1 MSLKYWPQALH
12 ILYDG
17 YIHMKI
23 QRYFKKLFCNLNI
36 LKQNNFYHSLHT
48 HSVYQISNILFKSI
62 LRILSPKF
70 DKYKHTGHKHV
81 SNTCNQFSIFLHVH
95 FIKPHLLCLSLQVSL
110 MTEAQCSLAKTL
122 MFEM

>member
-1 MSLKYWPQALH
+1 MSLKYWLQPLH

-48 HSVYQISNILFKSI
+48 HSVYQISNILFESI

-81 SNTCNQFSIFLHVH
+81 SNTCNQLIFNISSCAFH
-95 FIKPHLLCLSLQVSL
+95 KTSPSLSVVTSVIDDRSPMLIG
-110 MTEAQCSLAKTL
+110 
-122 MFEM
+122 